1 MQHSCCISLRLP
13 LEFLEKL
20 ESSVKQGK
28 FPYVSEAIRSYAG
41 VGMLVESYKTMIKD
55 PDFLKSIDDLKKTDG
70 IFQWVET
77 LTDVE
82 ADAIKTAIEIEK
94 ERRTRNITLR

>member
-41 VGMLVESYKTMIKD
+41 VGMLVESYKLKIKD
-55 PDFLKSIDDLKKTDG
+55 PEFLKTIEELKQNDG
-70 IFQWVET
+70 IFHWT
-77 LTDVE
+77 KNLTDE
-82 ADAIKTAIEIEK
+82 QLDAIAEALKIDK
-94 ERRTRNITLR
+94 EQRYGKKN